1 MIHPP
6 RAMAAALAVLPC
18 AFAHA
23 QNTLPSTL
31 APVTISAERDGDQS
45 RRQVDAERDVTPG
58 AVSVIEGED
67 LRQRHVSS
75 LADMLRYTPGVWAA
89 SGMTGDSS
97 FLSIRGSNLDATNY
111 DGNGVKLLVD
121 GLPVTAADGN
131 NHNRDVDPLA
141 MRRAIVARGA
151 NALTYGASTLGGAIN
166 FISPTARDGEPNEA
180 SLQLG
185 SHGQRQVRATVGTVA
200 GDVDALV
207 SVEAKRSDG
216 FRAHQTQAR
225 EGLYANLGVQ
235 LGEAVSTRFYQTR
248 IANDQQLPG
257 ALTWDGFKTNP
268 RAAQAAA
275 LAGNY
280 RLNVD
285 TTRVANR
292 TVWEID
298 ADSSLSVGVSFEEQ
312 TLYHPIVYAPPYFSL
327 LIDTTQRN
335 LGAALRYQRRMGEH
349 DLLAGLNHGRTSVKG
364 GNYSYVPGGAQTLST
379 AVDNSANNTELFVM
393 DRWKFAPQWT
403 AVYGAQAVSGRR
415 EVRNTDVASGAVRNP
430 QARFDS
436 LNPRAG
442 VIRDLSPTTQLFANV
457 SRLYEAPTLY
467 ELDDDVRGNNATLDA
482 MRGTVLEVGT
492 RGSHRFDRHRLHWDA
507 AVYYGHL
514 NGEILS
520 RDDPNAPGTS
530 LSTNVG
536 RTVHAGVEAVVG
548 ASLALGEH
556 GVHRLEPLV
565 SLTLTH
571 FKFKNDATYGNN
583 RLPAAPRYAIKGEL
597 LYRHASGVFFGP
609 TFDLVGRRFADFTN
623 TYTIDSH
630 ALWGLRAGYTT
641 ARWEVYA
648 ELRNAGDRKH
658 VSYFSVRDVAAANAA
673 ILTPGEPRSLFVGT
687 RLRF

>member
-23 QNTLPSTL
+23 QNTSPSTL
-31 APVTISAERDGDQS
+31 APVTISAERDGDPS
-45 RRQVDAERDVTPG
+45 RRQAEAERSLTPG
-58 AVSVIEGED
+58 AVSVVEGED
-67 LRQRHVSS
+67 LRLRNVGS

-235 LGEAVSTRFYQTR
+235 LGEAVSTRFYLTR
-248 IANDQQLPG
+248 IDNDQQLPG
-257 ALTWDGFKTNP
+257 ALTWDGFNANP

-275 LAGNY
+275 LDGNY
-280 RLNVD
+280 RLNVG

-298 ADSSLSVGVSFEEQ
+298 ADSRLSVGC
-312 TLYHPIVYAPPYFSL
+312 
-327 LIDTTQRN
+327 
-335 LGAALRYQRRMGEH
+335 
-349 DLLAGLNHGRTSVKG
+349 
-364 GNYSYVPGGAQTLST
+364 
-379 AVDNSANNTELFVM
+379 
-393 DRWKFAPQWT
+393 
-403 AVYGAQAVSGRR
+403 
-415 EVRNTDVASGAVRNP
+415 
-430 QARFDS
+430 
-436 LNPRAG
+436 
-442 VIRDLSPTTQLFANV
+442 
-457 SRLYEAPTLY
+457 
-467 ELDDDVRGNNATLDA
+467 
-482 MRGTVLEVGT
+482 
-492 RGSHRFDRHRLHWDA
+492 
-507 AVYYGHL
+507 
-514 NGEILS
+514 LS
-520 RDDPNAPGTS
+520 RSRSFTTPSSTPRPTS
-530 LSTNVG
+530 
-536 RTVHAGVEAVVG
+536 RC
-548 ASLALGEH
+548 
-556 GVHRLEPLV
+556 
-565 SLTLTH
+565 
-571 FKFKNDATYGNN
+571 
-583 RLPAAPRYAIKGEL
+583 
-597 LYRHASGVFFGP
+597 
-609 TFDLVGRRFADFTN
+609 
-623 TYTIDSH
+623 
-630 ALWGLRAGYTT
+630 
-641 ARWEVYA
+641 
-648 ELRNAGDRKH
+648 
-658 VSYFSVRDVAAANAA
+658 
-673 ILTPGEPRSLFVGT
+673 
-687 RLRF
+687 

>member
-6 RAMAAALAVLPC
+6 RAVAAALAVLPC

-31 APVTISAERDGDQS
+31 APVTVSAARDGDPS
-45 RRQVDAERDVTPG
+45 RRQVEAERGVTPG
-58 AVSVIEGED
+58 AVSVIEVDD
-67 LRQRHVSS
+67 LRERNVSS

-89 SGMTGDSS
+89 SGMTGDST

-180 SLQLG
+180 SFQLG

-216 FRAHQTQAR
+216 FRAHQKQAR

-235 LGEAVSTRFYQTR
+235 LGDAVSTRFYLTR

-257 ALTWDGFKTNP
+257 ALNWDGFNANP

-285 TTRVANR
+285 TTRVASR

-312 TLYHPIVYAPPYFSL
+312 KLDHPIVYAPPYFSL
-327 LIDTTQRN
+327 LINTTQRN

-403 AVYGAQAVSGRR
+403 AVYGAQAVSGHR
-415 EVRNTDVASGAVRNP
+415 EVRNTDVASGALRNP
-430 QARFDS
+430 KAQFDS

-467 ELDDDVRGNNATLDA
+467 ELGDDVRGNNATLDA

-492 RGSHRFDRHRLHWDA
+492 RGSHRVDRHRLHWDA
-507 AVYYGHL
+507 AVYHGRL

-548 ASLALGEH
+548 ASLALGDR
-556 GVHRLEPLV
+556 GTHRLEPLV
-565 SLTLTH
+565 SLTLNH
-571 FKFKNDATYGNN
+571 FKFKNDTAYGNN

-597 LYRHASGVFFGP
+597 MYRHASGLFFGP

-641 ARWEVYA
+641 PRWEVYA

-658 VSYFSVRDVAAANAA
+658 VSYFSVRDVAAGNAA
-673 ILTPGEPRSLFVGT
+673 ILNPGEPRSLFVGT